1 MNDSDENLK
10 YCPHCGT
17 KIDRKASFCFACG
30 SELEEETAVQ
40 PEKGEPASKIAQKM
54 ERVSTKIEDKIEKV
68 TNKVAG
74 KKEKKKKKKT
84 YRKGLIAGIII
95 SCLVFSII
103 GFFIVGAFTFAS
115 HQESFTF
122 YYNQASPASVEE
134 CIVYADTASIQI
146 QYNSTPVSYVAKADV
161 NFQFSGLFMAGK
173 TYQNFFNPISWIN
186 TSSAELTLTS
196 IHWAWIDPTNW
207 FKLENH
213 VVTLTLRTDIV
224 YNITATSITGGVSIT
239 VPENVTVNDLTLSC
253 TTGGVNI
260 YGTGANFSQG
270 LSSST
275 TTGSVLLN
283 FTRCSFG
290 DDIAGGTTTGGVT
303 LNTYNADYAQD
314 ITWTLSTTTG
324 GIVMNIQ
331 QYSNMSASVTGSAT
345 AVTGGIS
352 AQYYDNH
359 IQYGARFKSRTT
371 TGGVGYPGAG
381 TNGFAA
387 TTHDGTYFVTPTD
400 DFSSAFYT
408 YDLILT
414 TTTGGIDVYGDN
426 NI

>member
-30 SELEEETAVQ
+30 SELKEEAVVQ
-40 PEKGEPASKIAQKM
+40 PEKGEPVNKIAQKM
-54 ERVSTKIEDKIEKV
+54 EKVSAKIEDKKEKV
-68 TNKVAG
+68 ANKIA
-74 KKEKKKKKKT
+74 EKKAKKKAKKT
-84 YRKGLIAGIII
+84 YRKGLIAGIIV
-95 SCLVFSII
+95 SCLIFSII
-103 GFFIVGAFTFAS
+103 GFFIVGAFTFAA

-134 CIVYADTASIQI
+134 CTIYADTASIQI

-161 NFQFSGLFMAGK
+161 DFQFSGLFMAGK

-224 YNITATSITGGVSIT
+224 YDISATSITGGVSII

-253 TTGGVNI
+253 TTGGVSV

-290 DDIAGGTTTGGVT
+290 DDITGGTTTGGVT

-331 QYSNMSASVTGSAT
+331 QYSNMSASVTGT
-345 AVTGGIS
+345 AI
-352 AQYYDNH
+352 
-359 IQYGARFKSRTT
+359 
-371 TGGVGYPGAG
+371 
-381 TNGFAA
+381 
-387 TTHDGTYFVTPTD
+387 
-400 DFSSAFYT
+400 
-408 YDLILT
+408 
-414 TTTGGIDVYGDN
+414 TTTGGITAYYYDNSPNYGAEFGGTTTTGSVSSTASGFNCVGSDKNKLCTSNDFLTATNTYDLDLSTTTGNIYISGN
-426 NI
+426 NIFV